1 MNNENRSYQYG
12 RGGGAGSGR
21 HQVQAGTGAPA
32 RMQSYGKPPRQGA
45 GRAETSVAVPQERS
59 LIKRMKKEQAW
70 EEGVQRVRHGV
81 DRPML
86 VIILVLLCLG
96 TIMVF
101 SASYPNALASKND
114 SLYYI
119 RHQLLWLALGGVL
132 MTVLIFIPYNV
143 YKKLTPAFFLV
154 SLGLLALVL
163 VMGTARGVAQRWILI
178 GGFSII

>member
-1 MNNENRSYQYG
+1 
-12 RGGGAGSGR
+12 
-21 HQVQAGTGAPA
+21 
-32 RMQSYGKPPRQGA
+32 
-45 GRAETSVAVPQERS
+45 
-59 LIKRMKKEQAW
+59 MKKEQAW

-119 RHQLLWLALGGVL
+119 RHQLLWLALGGVFSRVSWTFGVGAGYGYCPRRCAAL
-132 MTVLIFIPYNV
+132 DSDRRVFHSAVRSGKNIPDDDACLV
-143 YKKLTPAFFLV
+143 Y
-154 SLGLLALVL
+154 
-163 VMGTARGVAQRWILI
+163 
-178 GGFSII
+178 